1 MHIEKYDLVVLGGG
15 PGGYTAAINGA
26 QKGLKTLLAEE
37 HLVGGTCLNRGC
49 IPTKTL
55 LEHTL
60 MIRSVRRCPFL
71 KGDMKINL
79 KKILERKKSL
89 VENSRSGIMSVLA
102 ENGVKRLEGKA
113 SFSGPKT
120 VSIETADGVTEVKA
134 SHIILATGAKT
145 VYGPDLE
152 PDGKRIL
159 STDQALALNT
169 IPKTLAVMG
178 GGNRGLE
185 FAAIYH
191 NLGVRVVVIEENKRI
206 LPRFHWELADR
217 YKRTLLEKGIK
228 VLTGSRI
235 SSVDASDDRKP
246 SVTLE
251 TPKGEKTFSVDQ
263 LLLTGDRRPDFED
276 LNLPAAGIS
285 THEGILS
292 YGPGMET
299 EVAGIYVV
307 GDAAGGPYR
316 AHKAISQGLIAV
328 NHILDKDA
336 GEDPLHIPDC
346 LYGDPE
352 VAAVGLT
359 EDEALEAGRKVKMGA
374 FNFVGNGRAGTLGK
388 PGGTVMVMSD
398 VETDEIL
405 GVHMIG
411 PGVTELIAAAALAL
425 QNKIDLKGFR
435 KTVFPHPTLSEALF
449 EAALG
454 VDGQAIHLKVE
465 GELFSD

>member
-1 MHIEKYDLVVLGGG
+1 MHMEKYDLVVLGGG
-15 PGGYTAAINGA
+15 PGGYTAAISGA
-26 QKGLKTLLAEE
+26 QKGLNTLLAEQ
-37 HLVGGTCLNRGC
+37 HLLGGTCLNRGC

-55 LEHTL
+55 LEDTS

-89 VENSRSGIMSVLA
+89 VENSRAGIMSVLA

-120 VSIETADGVTEVKA
+120 VIIETADGVREVEA

-152 PDGKRIL
+152 PDGRRIL
-159 STDQALALNT
+159 STDDALKLSAL
-169 IPKTLAVMG
+169 PKTLAVMG

-191 NLGVRVVVIEENKRI
+191 NLGVKVAVIEENKRI
-206 LPRFHWELADR
+206 LSRFHWELADR

-228 VLTGSRI
+228 VLTGSRVL
-235 SSVDASDDRKP
+235 SVDASEGQKP
-246 SVTLE
+246 SIILE
-251 TPKGEKTFSVDQ
+251 TPKGEKAFSVDQ
-263 LLLTGDRRPDFED
+263 LLLTGDRRPDFEA
-276 LNLPAAGIS
+276 LNLPAAGLS
-285 THEGILS
+285 AHEGTLA

-299 EVAGIYVV
+299 AVPGIYVV

-316 AHKAISQGLIAV
+316 AHKAISQGLMAV
-328 NHILDKDA
+328 NHILGKDA

-359 EDEALEAGRKVKMGA
+359 EEEALEAGRHVKMGA

-388 PGGTVMVMSD
+388 TGGTVMVMGD
-398 VETDEIL
+398 AETDEIL

-425 QNKIDLKGFR
+425 QNGIDLAGFKR
-435 KTVFPHPTLSEALF
+435 TVFPHPTLSEALL

-454 VDGQAIHLKVE
+454 VDGEAIHLKVE
-465 GELFSD
+465 GEVFSD

>member
-1 MHIEKYDLVVLGGG
+1 MHMEKYDLVVLGGG
-15 PGGYTAAINGA
+15 PGGYTAAISGA
-26 QKGLKTLLAEE
+26 QKGLSTLLVEK
-37 HLVGGTCLNRGC
+37 HLLGGTCLNRGC

-55 LEHTL
+55 LEDTS

-71 KGDMKINL
+71 KGDMKISF
-79 KKILERKKSL
+79 KSILERKKTL
-89 VENSRSGIMSVLA
+89 VENSRAGIMSVLA

-113 SFSGPKT
+113 SFSGPRT
-120 VSIETADGVTEVKA
+120 VRIETVDGVQEVEA

-145 VYGPDLE
+145 VYVPDLE

-159 STDQALALNT
+159 STDQALALDG
-169 IPKTLAVMG
+169 IPRTLAVMG

-191 NLGVRVVVIEENKRI
+191 NLGAKVVVIEEKKRI

-228 VLTGSRI
+228 VLTGSTI
-235 SSVDASDDRKP
+235 LSVDAPDGQKP
-246 SVTLE
+246 TLTLE
-251 TPKGEKTFSVDQ
+251 TPKGTKTFSVDR
-263 LLLTGDRRPDFED
+263 LLLTGDRRPDFEA
-276 LNLPAAGIS
+276 LNLQAAGLS
-285 THEGILS
+285 AHEGTLS

-299 EVAGIYVV
+299 AGKGVYVV
-307 GDAAGGPYR
+307 GDAAGAPYR
-316 AHKAISQGLIAV
+316 AHKAISQGLMAV
-328 NHILDKDA
+328 NHILNKDS

-346 LYGDPE
+346 LFGDPE

-359 EDEALEAGRKVKMGA
+359 EEEAVHAGRKVKMGA

-388 PGGTVMVMSD
+388 PGGTVLVVSD
-398 VETDEIL
+398 AGTDEIL

-411 PGVTELIAAAALAL
+411 PSVTELIAAAALAL

-435 KTVFPHPTLSEALF
+435 KTAFPHPTLSEALF

>member
-1 MHIEKYDLVVLGGG
+1 MHAEKYDLVVVGGG
-15 PGGYTAAINGA
+15 PGGYTAAISGA
-26 QKGLKTLLAEE
+26 QKGLSTLLVEQ
-37 HLVGGTCLNRGC
+37 HLLGGTCLNRGC

-55 LEHTL
+55 LEDTM

-79 KKILERKKSL
+79 KKILERKRDL
-89 VENSRSGIMSVLA
+89 VENSRAGIMSVLA

-113 SFSGPKT
+113 TFSGPKT
-120 VSIETADGVTEVKA
+120 VSMETVDGVTEVEA

-145 VYGPDLE
+145 VYGRDLE

-169 IPKTLAVMG
+169 IPKTLAVVG
-178 GGNRGLE
+178 GENRGLE

-191 NLGVRVVVIEENKRI
+191 NLGVKVVVIEEKKRI

-235 SSVDASDDRKP
+235 SSVDARDGGKP
-246 SVTLE
+246 SLTLE
-251 TPKGEKTFSVDQ
+251 TPKGTKTFSVDR
-263 LLLTGDRRPDFED
+263 LLLTGDRRPDFEA
-276 LNLPAAGIS
+276 LNLPAAGLS
-285 THEGILS
+285 AHEGTLS

-299 EVAGIYVV
+299 AAKGIYVV
-307 GDAAGGPYR
+307 GDAAGAPYR
-316 AHKAISQGLIAV
+316 AHKAISQGLMAV
-328 NHILDKDA
+328 NHILGRDS

-359 EDEALEAGRKVKMGA
+359 EDQALEAGRNVKMGA

-388 PGGTVMVMSD
+388 PGGTVMVISD
-398 VETDEIL
+398 DGTDEIL

-411 PGVTELIAAAALAL
+411 PGVTELIAVAALAL
-425 QNKIDLKGFR
+425 QNKIDLNGFR

-454 VDGQAIHLKVE
+454 VDGEAIHLKVD
-465 GELFSD
+465 GDVFSA